1 MKTAGRAL
9 VIGID
14 HYATAPLS
22 GCVNDAL
29 AVGRLLST
37 HANGDPNFSVIP
49 LTSDGAVVSTDL
61 MFEAVTHLF
70 RGDADTVVLYFAGH
84 GLINEETNAGFL
96 VSQNASKGAW
106 GMALGDILHMANKAY
121 PHVKSTVIILDS
133 CHSGF
138 AGEIPQLG
146 SQGGQIS
153 VIGTGVTILT
163 ACHREGKADEDGQH
177 GLFTGLLLEGL
188 TGAAADVRG
197 YVSPA
202 ALYSLIDQTLGEW
215 EQRPIYKA
223 NVQTFVT
230 LRQVPAKIPPDVLRR
245 LPQYFPTANYIFP
258 LDPSYEPD
266 RENIPEHLRTV
277 PVDPEHAAAFKEL
290 QMCNRQGLVA
300 PVDAEHMYYAA
311 IESKACRLTA
321 LGAHYRKL
329 AILKRI

>member
-14 HYATAPLS
+14 HYATSPLA

-29 AVGRLLST
+29 AVGRLLET
-37 HANGDPNFSVIP
+37 HANGDPNFSVIS
-49 LTSDGAVVSTDL
+49 LTSDSAVVSTEL
-61 MFEAVTHLF
+61 MFNAVTQLF
-70 RGDADTVVLYFAGH
+70 KGDAGTVVLYFAGH

-96 VSQNASKGAW
+96 VSQNATKGAW
-106 GMALGDILHMANKAY
+106 GMALGDILNMANKAY

-138 AGEIPQLG
+138 AGEVPQLG
-146 SQGGQIS
+146 SQGGQVS

-266 RENIPEHLRTV
+266 RENIPEHLRSV
-277 PVDPEHAAAFKEL
+277 PVDPEHTVAFKEL

-311 IESKACRLTA
+311 INSKACRLTS

>member
-1 MKTAGRAL
+1 MKKAGRAL

-14 HYATAPLS
+14 DYADSPLN

-29 AVGRLLST
+29 AVGRLLET
-37 HANGDPNFSVIP
+37 HANGDPNFSVIA
-49 LTSDGAVVSTDL
+49 LTSDS
-61 MFEAVTHLF
+61 EAVTTEVMHDAITQLF
-70 RGDADTVVLYFAGH
+70 KADADTVVLYFAGH

-96 VSQNASKGAW
+96 VSQNGAKGAW
-106 GMALGDILHMANKAY
+106 GMPLGDILYMANKAY

-138 AGEIPQLG
+138 AGEVSQLG
-146 SQGGQIS
+146 SQGQVS
-153 VIGTGVTILT
+153 VIGNGVTILT
-163 ACHREGKADEDGQH
+163 ACHREGLADEDGQH
-177 GLFTGLLLEGL
+177 GIFTGLLLEGL
-188 TGAAADVRG
+188 TGSAADVRG
-197 YVSPA
+197 YVTPA

-230 LRQVPAKIPPDVLRR
+230 LRQVPAKIPADVLRR

-266 RENIPEHLRTV
+266 RANIPEHLRSV
-277 PVDPEHAAAFKEL
+277 PVNDGHAAVFKEL
-290 QMCNRQGLVA
+290 QSCHRQGLIA
-300 PVDAEHMYYAA
+300 PVDEEHMYYAA
-311 IESKACRLTA
+311 INSKACRLTA

-329 AILKRI
+329 AMLKRI

>member
-14 HYATAPLS
+14 AYATSPLT

-29 AVGRLLST
+29 AVGRLLET
-37 HANGDPNFSVIP
+37 HANGDPNFSVMT
-49 LTSDGAVVSTDL
+49 LTSDNQVVTTEL
-61 MFEAVTHLF
+61 MHDAVTQLF
-70 RGDADTVVLYFAGH
+70 KGDADTVVLYFAGH
-84 GLINEETNAGFL
+84 GLISEQTNAGFL
-96 VSQNASKGAW
+96 VSQNATKGAW
-106 GMALGDILHMANKAY
+106 GIALGDILHMANTAY

-138 AGEIPQLG
+138 AGEVPQLG
-146 SQGGQIS
+146 SQGQVS

-163 ACHREGKADEDGQH
+163 ACHREGEADEDNQH

-188 TGAAADVRG
+188 TGSASDVRG
-197 YVSPA
+197 YVTPA

-266 RENIPEHLRTV
+266 RENIPEHLRHIAV
-277 PVDPEHAAAFKEL
+277 NADHAAIFKEL
-290 QMCNRQGLVA
+290 QICNRQGLVA
-300 PVDAEHMYYAA
+300 PVDADHMYYAA
-311 IESKACRLTA
+311 INSKSCRLTA

-329 AILKRI
+329 AMLKRI